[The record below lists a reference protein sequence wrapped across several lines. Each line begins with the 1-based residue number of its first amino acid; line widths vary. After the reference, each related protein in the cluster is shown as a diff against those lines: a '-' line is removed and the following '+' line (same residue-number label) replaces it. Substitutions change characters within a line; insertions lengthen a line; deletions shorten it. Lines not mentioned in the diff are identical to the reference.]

1 MKEATPTCATCI
13 HHTVC
18 AVYRPGNNDILAK
31 GESCSEYLPNDML
44 RQHALKILKEFSKS
58 MWSGTSLFGAKVLSI
73 DKRAFE
79 AIRHEFLDRK

>member
-1 MKEATPTCATCI
+1 MREATPTCATCI

-18 AVYRPGNNDILAK
+18 AVWGPEHDDILAK

-44 RQHALKILKEFSKS
+44 RLHALKILKEFSKAMRPRVNMMGQDTLEMS
-58 MWSGTSLFGAKVLSI
+58 RTS
-73 DKRAFE
+73 FE